1 MKEEESAGIPRLMV
15 SAPAKSSGKTTLA
28 IGIAANL
35 SASGWQVNSFK
46 KGPDYIDPAWHRL
59 ATGNECYNLDPWM
72 MGPDG
77 CRSSFIRHSGISEAS
92 LSLIEGNHGLHD
104 GMSLDGSDSSAGLAE
119 ILQTPVLLV
128 VDGHDAGRGAAATVM
143 GMQAMPPSVTIAGV
157 VLNRV
162 RSERQAE
169 KQRRAI
175 EQYCGIEVL
184 GSIPIDRLL
193 TIPERHLGL
202 TTVAETAT
210 AGEFIRNAAATV
222 AACCDMEAITRLFF
236 SAPHMA
242 PRLACCPR
250 QRSANPKARIG
261 VFRDAAFSFYY
272 PDNLEALE
280 HQGAE
285 LVFIDSLAAAELPA
299 IDALYIGGGFPESFF
314 RELTANHSL
323 MQGVRSAA
331 ESGMPLYAE
340 CGGLIYLS
348 REALYRGESFPMAG
362 VLPFDIGF
370 TDRPAGHGYLELEST
385 TGSPWFTKGERVKAH
400 EFHYS
405 STTAISGNPLWQFTV
420 HRGKGTTGRTDGI
433 IQRNVFASYAHLHAV
448 ASPGWAP
455 AFVSAAAAYRTA
467 GA

>member
-1 MKEEESAGIPRLMV
+1 MKEEESAGIPRLMI
-15 SAPAKSSGKTTLA
+15 SAPGKSSGKTTLA

-72 MGPDG
+72 MGPEG
-77 CRSSFIRHSGISEAS
+77 CRSSFIGHSGISEAS

-119 ILQTPVLLV
+119 MLQTPVLLV

-175 EQYCGIEVL
+175 EHYCDIPVL
-184 GSIPIDRLL
+184 GAIPADRSL

-202 TTVAETAT
+202 TTVAETGK

-222 AACCDMEAITRLFF
+222 AACCNMEAISALFF
-236 SAPHMA
+236 SAPYMA
-242 PRLACCPR
+242 PRLACCPK
-250 QRSANPKARIG
+250 QRTANSKARIG

-280 HQGAE
+280 QQGAE
-285 LVFIDSLAAAELPA
+285 LVFIDSLAASRLPEV
-299 IDALYIGGGFPESFF
+299 DALYIGGGFPESFF
-314 RELTANHSL
+314 SELSRNSSL
-323 MQGVRSAA
+323 QQGVRSAA
-331 ESGMPLYAE
+331 DAGMPIYAE

-348 REALYRGESFPMAG
+348 RSASYRGKSFPMAG

-370 TDRPAGHGYLELEST
+370 TERPAAHGYLDLEST
-385 TGSPWFTKGERVKAH
+385 ADSVWFTKGELVKAH

-405 STTAISGNPLWQFTV
+405 STTAIAGNPDWQFAV
-420 HRGKGTTGRTDGI
+420 RRGNGITGSTDGVI
-433 IQRNVFASYAHLHAV
+433 RQNIFASYAHLHSV
-448 ASPGWAP
+448 SSPGWAP

-467 GA
+467 AE